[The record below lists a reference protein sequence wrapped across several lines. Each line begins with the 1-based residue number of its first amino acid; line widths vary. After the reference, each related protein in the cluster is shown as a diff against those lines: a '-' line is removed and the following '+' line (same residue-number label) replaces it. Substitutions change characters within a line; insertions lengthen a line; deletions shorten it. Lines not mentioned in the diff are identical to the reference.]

1 MELLRA
7 LVISS
12 IYTTILLALLLILD
26 KKRRKVEVRGPF
38 IYLRAYKLDAWGAL
52 KEVPTESI
60 PKKITEKLQ
69 QEAIGFQ
76 QKVLNEIKRS
86 ETMRKLNIIIF
97 ALAIYIMQVIIWLS
111 LPGT

>member
-1 MELLRA
+1 MPA
-7 LVISS
+7 
-12 IYTTILLALLLILD
+12 
-26 KKRRKVEVRGPF
+26 
-38 IYLRAYKLDAWGAL
+38 
-52 KEVPTESI
+52 ESI
-60 PKKITEKLQ
+60 PKKITEKLTEKLQ

-86 ETMRKLNIIIF
+86 EKTMRKLNIIIF